1 MFTLVYSRTI
11 KFTARQAGMVLSQ
24 GLSATRLSSDRL
36 GMNASHSRWLTLS
49 SVLNTST
56 PQPQTFSNTT
66 DQHHTPPDSGTEVD
80 YASAKPFDAI
90 PSPKRIPLIGI
101 SRDFTKFSPSKISFF
116 VRERVEQLGKLYREK
131 MVPGA
136 PEFLF
141 VLDPDDVAK
150 VFRADGRHPRR
161 FPFTDWIDIRKEL
174 NVPNGL
180 FLA

>member
-1 MFTLVYSRTI
+1 MFTLVYSRTM

-24 GLSATRLSSDRL
+24 GLSTTRLSSSRL

-116 VRERVEQLGKLYREK
+116 VHERVEQLGKLYREK
-131 MVPGA
+131 IVPGA

-161 FPFTDWIDIRKEL
+161 FPLTEWTDIRKEL